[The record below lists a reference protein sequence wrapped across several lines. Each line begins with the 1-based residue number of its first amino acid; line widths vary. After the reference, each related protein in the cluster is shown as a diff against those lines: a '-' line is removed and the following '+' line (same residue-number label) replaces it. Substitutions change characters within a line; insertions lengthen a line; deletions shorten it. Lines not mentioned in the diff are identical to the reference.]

1 MPSKKRKKERQE
13 KQGRGRNPVE
23 EPEALDRAR
32 AILDSALDCII
43 TMDATGRVREFNS
56 VAERV
61 FGFRRAEVIGEE
73 LAKLI
78 IPPRMRA
85 QHRKGLAHYLRTG
98 EGPLLGKRVEIAGL
112 CRDGSEILVEL
123 AISPFKINGST
134 LFTAYLRDI
143 TERKRNEEASRRLA
157 AIVESSHDAIV
168 STDLNGKI
176 TSWNQGAERLFG
188 YRADEAVGKSIT
200 ILIPPQRHDE
210 ESAILARICY
220 GERIDHY
227 ETLRRRKDGTL
238 LDVSLTF
245 SPIKDERGRV
255 TGTSKIA
262 RDITERVR
270 SDRRLAAQYTITGL
284 LAGSQ
289 SLAATGPQIIQA
301 IAASGNW
308 VFGSIWLYREEE
320 KMLRCE
326 TAWRTGAP
334 RLAKF
339 ETVTRTI
346 PLLSRIGL
354 PGRVFASKK
363 PAWIADVK
371 HDTNFP
377 RKDTA
382 VKAGLRGGFGFP
394 LFAKGSVKGVLEL
407 FSPAIVQPDD
417 DLLQLAE
424 SLGSQIGLF
433 IHRRKIEAELQ
444 RQKKAA
450 DAANVVKDRFLATLS
465 HQLRTPLTPVLIWA
479 GGTVNQPGLS
489 PEIQEG
495 LKMVCRNVEFD
506 AWLLDDL
513 LDLSRLSRGKVEL
526 QLHTADVHELLQHA
540 LEIVRTEA
548 ENRHLKL
555 AVSFEAFLHTFR
567 VDSPRLQQVFWNVL
581 RNACKFTPEHG
592 AVSVRSYNRTPDVV
606 TIEISDSGVGID
618 PEFLDKIFDAFEQVD
633 SRHEGLGLGLAISKA
648 IIEMHGG
655 TISARS
661 KGLGKG
667 ATFEIELPV
676 GRDPDSTAG

>member
-1 MPSKKRKKERQE
+1 MPSKKRKKKRQE
-13 KQGRGRNPVE
+13 NQGGGRNPVE
-23 EPEALDRAR
+23 EPEAVNRAH

-61 FGFRRAEVIGEE
+61 FGFSRAEAIGEE
-73 LAKLI
+73 LAELI
-78 IPPRMRA
+78 IPRRMRA
-85 QHRKGLAHYLRTG
+85 RHRKGLAHYLRTG

-112 CRDGSEILVEL
+112 RRDGSEILVEL
-123 AISPFKINGST
+123 AISPFKIGGST

-168 STDLNGKI
+168 STDLMGKI
-176 TSWNQGAERLFG
+176 TSWNQGAELLFG
-188 YRADEAVGKSIT
+188 YRADEVVGKSVT
-200 ILIPPQRHDE
+200 ILIPPQRHNE
-210 ESAILARICY
+210 ESAILARICD

-227 ETLRRRKDGTL
+227 ETVRRRKDGSL
-238 LDVSLTF
+238 RDVSLTF
-245 SPIKDERGRV
+245 SPIKDEHVGV
-255 TGTSKIA
+255 IGTSQIA

-270 SDRRLAAQYTITGL
+270 SDRRRAAQYTITGL

-326 TAWRTGAP
+326 TTWRTGAP

-339 ETVTRTI
+339 ETVTRAI
-346 PLLSRIGL
+346 PFLTRIGL

-363 PAWIADVK
+363 PAWIADVT

-377 RKDTA
+377 RKDA
-382 VKAGLRGGFGFP
+382 AAKAGIRGGFGFP
-394 LFAKGSVKGVLEL
+394 LFAQGSVKGVLEL
-407 FSPAIVQPDD
+407 FSPTIVQPDD
-417 DLLQLAE
+417 DLLQLAAA
-424 SLGSQIGLF
+424 LGSQIGLF

-465 HQLRTPLTPVLIWA
+465 QQLRTPLTPVLIWA

-495 LKMVCRNVEFD
+495 LKMVCRNVEFE

-513 LDLSRLSRGKVEL
+513 LDLSRLSRGKIQL
-526 QLHTADVHELLQHA
+526 QLRTADVHKLLQHA
-540 LEIVRTEA
+540 IEIVRTEV

-567 VDSPRLQQVFWNVL
+567 VDPPRLQQVFWNVL

-592 AVSVRSYNRTPDVV
+592 AVSVRSSNPTPDII
-606 TIEISDSGVGID
+606 TIEISDSGVGIES
-618 PEFLDKIFDAFEQVD
+618 EFLDKIFDAFEQLD
-633 SRHEGLGLGLAISKA
+633 SRREGLGLGLAISKA

-655 TISARS
+655 TIFARS

-667 ATFEIELPV
+667 ATFVIELPIQFAY
-676 GRDPDSTAG
+676 P

>member
-1 MPSKKRKKERQE
+1 MPSKKRKKKRQE
-13 KQGRGRNPVE
+13 NQGGGRNPVE
-23 EPEALDRAR
+23 EPEAVNRAH

-61 FGFRRAEVIGEE
+61 FGFSRAEAIGEE
-73 LAKLI
+73 LAELI
-78 IPPRMRA
+78 IPRRMRA
-85 QHRKGLAHYLRTG
+85 RHRKGLAHYLRTG

-112 CRDGSEILVEL
+112 RRDGSEILVEL
-123 AISPFKINGST
+123 AISPFKIGGST

-168 STDLNGKI
+168 STDLMGKI
-176 TSWNQGAERLFG
+176 TSWNQGAELLFG
-188 YRADEAVGKSIT
+188 YRADEVVGKSVT
-200 ILIPPQRHDE
+200 ILIPPQRHNE
-210 ESAILARICY
+210 ESAILARICD

-227 ETLRRRKDGTL
+227 ETVRRRKDGSL
-238 LDVSLTF
+238 RDVSLTF
-245 SPIKDERGRV
+245 SPIKDEHVGV
-255 TGTSKIA
+255 IGTSQIA

-270 SDRRLAAQYTITGL
+270 SDRRRAAQYTITGL

-326 TAWRTGAP
+326 TTWRTGAP

-346 PLLSRIGL
+346 PFLTMTSL

-363 PAWIADVK
+363 PAWIADVT

-377 RKDTA
+377 RKDA
-382 VKAGLRGGFGFP
+382 AAKAGIRGGFGFP
-394 LFAKGSVKGVLEL
+394 LFAQGSVKGVLEL
-407 FSPAIVQPDD
+407 FSPTIVQPDD
-417 DLLQLAE
+417 DLLQLAAA
-424 SLGSQIGLF
+424 LGSQIGLF

-465 HQLRTPLTPVLIWA
+465 QQLRTPLTPVLIWA

-495 LKMVCRNVEFD
+495 LKMVCRNVEFE

-513 LDLSRLSRGKVEL
+513 LDLSRLSRGKIQL
-526 QLHTADVHELLQHA
+526 QLRTADVHKLLQHA
-540 LEIVRTEA
+540 IEIVRTEV

-567 VDSPRLQQVFWNVL
+567 VDPPRLQQVFWNVL

-592 AVSVRSYNRTPDVV
+592 AVSVRSSNPTPDII
-606 TIEISDSGVGID
+606 TIEISDSGVGIES
-618 PEFLDKIFDAFEQVD
+618 EFLDKIFDAFEQLD
-633 SRHEGLGLGLAISKA
+633 SRREGLGLGLAISKA

-655 TISARS
+655 TIFARS
-661 KGLGKG
+661 KGPGKG
-667 ATFEIELPV
+667 ATFVIELPIQFAY
-676 GRDPDSTAG
+676 P

>member
-1 MPSKKRKKERQE
+1 MPSKKRKKKRQE
-13 KQGRGRNPVE
+13 NQGGGRNPVE
-23 EPEALDRAR
+23 EPEAVNRAH

-61 FGFRRAEVIGEE
+61 FGFSRAEAIGEE
-73 LAKLI
+73 LAELI
-78 IPPRMRA
+78 IPRRMRA
-85 QHRKGLAHYLRTG
+85 RHRKGLAHYLRTG

-112 CRDGSEILVEL
+112 RRDGSEILVEL
-123 AISPFKINGST
+123 AISPFKIGGST

-168 STDLNGKI
+168 STDLMGKI
-176 TSWNQGAERLFG
+176 TSWNQGAELLFG
-188 YRADEAVGKSIT
+188 YRADEVVGKSVT
-200 ILIPPQRHDE
+200 ILIPPQRHNE
-210 ESAILARICY
+210 ESAILARICD

-227 ETLRRRKDGTL
+227 ETVRRRKDGSL
-238 LDVSLTF
+238 RDVSLTF
-245 SPIKDERGRV
+245 SPIKDEHVGV
-255 TGTSKIA
+255 IGTSQIA

-270 SDRRLAAQYTITGL
+270 SDRRRAAQYTITGL

-326 TAWRTGAP
+326 TTWRTGAP

-346 PLLSRIGL
+346 PFLTMTSL

-363 PAWIADVK
+363 PTWIVDVTDDK
-371 HDTNFP
+371 NFQ
-377 RKDTA
+377 RKDA
-382 VKAGLRGGFGFP
+382 AAKAGIRGGFGFP
-394 LFAKGSVKGVLEL
+394 LFAQGSVKGVLEL
-407 FSPAIVQPDD
+407 FSPTIVQPDD
-417 DLLQLAE
+417 DLLQLAAA
-424 SLGSQIGLF
+424 LGSQIGLF
-433 IHRRKIEAELQ
+433 IHRRQIEAELQ

-465 HQLRTPLTPVLIWA
+465 QQLRTPLTPVLIWA

-495 LKMVCRNVEFD
+495 LKMVCRNVEFE

-513 LDLSRLSRGKVEL
+513 LDLSRLSRGKIQL
-526 QLHTADVHELLQHA
+526 QLRTADVHELLQHA
-540 LEIVRTEA
+540 IEIVRTEV

-567 VDSPRLQQVFWNVL
+567 VDPPRLQQVFWNVL

-592 AVSVRSYNRTPDVV
+592 AVSVRSSNPTPDII
-606 TIEISDSGVGID
+606 TIEISDSGVGIES
-618 PEFLDKIFDAFEQVD
+618 EFLDKIFDAFEQLD
-633 SRHEGLGLGLAISKA
+633 SRREGLGLGLAISKA

-655 TISARS
+655 TIFARS
-661 KGLGKG
+661 KGPGKG
-667 ATFEIELPV
+667 ATFVIELPIQFAY
-676 GRDPDSTAG
+676 S

>member
-1 MPSKKRKKERQE
+1 MPSKKRKKKREE
-13 KQGRGRNPVE
+13 NQGRGRNPIE
-23 EPEALDRAR
+23 EPEALNRAR

-61 FGFRRAEVIGEE
+61 FGFRRAEAIGEE

-85 QHRKGLAHYLRTG
+85 QHRKGLARYLKTG
-98 EGPLLGKRVEIAGL
+98 EGPLLGKRVEIAGMR
-112 CRDGSEILVEL
+112 RDGSEILVEL
-123 AISPFKINGST
+123 AISPFKIDGST

-143 TERKRNEEASRRLA
+143 TERKRNEEASQRLA

-168 STDLNGKI
+168 SIDLNGKL
-176 TSWNQGAERLFG
+176 TSWNQGAEQLFG
-188 YRADEAVGKSIT
+188 YKADEVVGKLTT
-200 ILIPPQRHDE
+200 ILIPPHRHNE
-210 ESAILARICY
+210 EPAILARIRY
-220 GERIDHY
+220 GERIDQY
-227 ETLRRRKDGTL
+227 ETVRRRKDGTL

-245 SPIKDERGRV
+245 SPIKDARGRV
-255 TGTSKIA
+255 IGTSKIA

-270 SDRRLAAQYTITGL
+270 SDRRRAAQYTITGL

-289 SLAATGPQIIQA
+289 SLAAAGPQIIQA

-308 VFGSIWLYREEE
+308 VFGSIWLYHEEE

-326 TAWRTGAP
+326 TTWRTGAP

-346 PLLSRIGL
+346 PFLTKIGL

-363 PAWIADVK
+363 PAWIADVT

-377 RKDTA
+377 RKDA
-382 VKAGLRGGFGFP
+382 AAKAGIWGGFGFP
-394 LFAKGSVKGVLEL
+394 LFAEGSVKGVLEL

-417 DLLQLAE
+417 DLVQLAE
-424 SLGSQIGLF
+424 ALGSQIGLF

-444 RQKKAA
+444 RQKEAA

-495 LKMVCRNVEFD
+495 LRMVCRNVESE

-513 LDLSRLSRGKVEL
+513 LDLSRLSRGKIQL
-526 QLHTADVHELLQHA
+526 QLRTADVHELLQHA
-540 LEIVRTEA
+540 IEIVRTEVK
-548 ENRHLKL
+548 NRHLKL
-555 AVSFEAFLHTFR
+555 AVSFEAFLHTFH
-567 VDSPRLQQVFWNVL
+567 VDPPRLQQVFWNVL

-592 AVSVRSYNRTPDVV
+592 AVSVRSYNRTPDVI
-606 TIEISDSGVGID
+606 TTEISDSGVGIE
-618 PEFLDKIFDAFEQVD
+618 PEFVDKIFDAFEQLD

-655 TISARS
+655 TIFARS

-667 ATFEIELPV
+667 ATFVLELPI
-676 GRDPDSTAG
+676 GRDLDSTG